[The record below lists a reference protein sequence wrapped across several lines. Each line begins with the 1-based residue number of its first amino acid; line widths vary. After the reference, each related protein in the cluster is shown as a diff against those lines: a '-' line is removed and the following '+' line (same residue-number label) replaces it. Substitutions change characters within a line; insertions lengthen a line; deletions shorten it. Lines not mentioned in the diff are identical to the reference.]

1 MLYSLVVPV
10 FNRPDEVRELLESLI
25 HQTYIYF
32 EVILVED
39 GSTLPCKEE
48 ADAFSEKLN
57 LHYFT
62 KPNSGPGLSRNFG
75 AAHSKGD
82 FILFLDSDC
91 VLPPSYLEEVHAGIL
106 QEKWDCF
113 GGPDRAHPSFTS
125 LQRAINY
132 AMTSFFTT
140 GGIRGG
146 KKRMDQFFPR
156 SFNMGFSR
164 AVFDY
169 TGGFSSMRFGED
181 IDMSLR
187 IQAGGFRMGLIP
199 EAYVYHKRR
208 TRFWTFY
215 KQVFNS
221 GIARIN
227 LFKIHPQ
234 ALKLVHFLPSVF
246 VLGHLVCMVLAVWCF
261 WFLAGPIFFMLLVCF
276 DAWRSDGHAKVG
288 FLAVPAAYIQLFGY
302 GLGFLLAVWKR
313 LILRQGPFAAFTKKF
328 YA

>member
-1 MLYSLVVPV
+1 MFYSLVVPV
-10 FNRPDEVRELLESLI
+10 FNRPDEVRELLESLVL
-25 HQTYIYF
+25 QTFTRF
-32 EVILVED
+32 EVVLVED
-39 GSTLPCKEE
+39 GSTLPCSEE
-48 ADAFSEKLN
+48 VQAFTGKLDFQ
-57 LHYFT
+57 YFT
-62 KPNSGPGLSRNFG
+62 KPNSGPGLSRNYG
-75 AAHSKGD
+75 AERAKGD

-91 VLPPSYLEEVHAGIL
+91 VLPPDFMKEVHAGISK
-106 QEKWDCF
+106 EKWDCF
-113 GGPDRAHPSFTS
+113 GGPDRAHPSFTP

-156 SFNMGFSR
+156 SFNMGYSR
-164 AVFDY
+164 EVFQQ

-187 IQAGGFRMGLIP
+187 IQEGGFRMGLIP

-208 TRFWTFY
+208 TRFWSFY

-227 LFKIHPQ
+227 LFKLHPQ

-246 VLGHLVCMVLAVWCF
+246 VLGHIICLALAFWCPLFLLAPLV
-261 WFLAGPIFFMLLVCF
+261 FMLIIGM
-276 DAWRSDGHAKVG
+276 DAWRTDGQMKVG
-288 FLAVPAAYIQLFGY
+288 ALAVPAAYIQLFGY

-313 LILRQGPFAAFTKKF
+313 LVLRQGPFAAFTKKF